1 MWKQKIGISLGSDI
15 SNPES
20 VKMLSKIG
28 FEAISP
34 IIKKDVDLES
44 IVREARDC
52 GVEIQS
58 LHAPYL
64 QSKAMWSEDE
74 NEYIP
79 AKKELFRAL
88 DECKK
93 YNIPVMVMHTWIG
106 FDYNVNITNVG
117 LLNYKEIV
125 DKATEYGVKIAFE
138 NTEGIEY
145 LYALMDYFK
154 DNETVGFC
162 WDSGHEMCYN
172 HSIDLLEQYG
182 GRLFVTH
189 LNDNLGISRYDGKVV
204 SNTDDIHLLP
214 YDGIADW
221 DYNIERLKKSR
232 RLEVLNFELNVTSMW
247 ERYDNDIYTKM
258 TKEEYYCEAYKRAC
272 RIAYRYSR

>member
-1 MWKQKIGISLGSDI
+1 MWKQKIGISLGGDI
-15 SNPES
+15 SNAES

-34 IIKKDVDLES
+34 IIKKDIDLES
-44 IVREARDC
+44 IVRAARDC
-52 GVEIQS
+52 GMEIQS
-58 LHAPYL
+58 LHAPYI

-74 NEYIP
+74 KEYVP
-79 AKKELFRAL
+79 AKEELFRAL
-88 DECKK
+88 EECKK
-93 YNIPVMVMHTWIG
+93 YNIPIMVMHVWIS
-106 FDYNVNITNVG
+106 FDYSVNVTNIG

-125 DKATEYGVKIAFE
+125 DRATEYGIKIAFE

-145 LYALMDYFK
+145 FHALMNYFK
-154 DNETVGFC
+154 GNETVGFC

-172 HSIDLLEQYG
+172 HSVNLLEQYG
-182 GRLFVTH
+182 DRLLVTH

-232 RLEVLNFELNVTSMW
+232 RLEVLNFELSVTSMW
-247 ERYDNDIYTKM
+247 ERHDNDIYTKM